1 MTALNRWHCECIFET
16 DMAIQNEAVVV
27 RWLRRCLPDQG
38 ILRRNGCRAKRMDV
52 WQRAVDTDR
61 FNPAFRND
69 EWRSRITDGHPERV
83 VLTYVG
89 RLGAGASFYARVAAA
104 FAQESKLQKI
114 QCACQAGTSIHT
126 I

>member
-1 MTALNRWHCECIFET
+1 MTALNRWQLSNASLSKSDHGHPVHDCLIVVHLCS
-16 DMAIQNEAVVV
+16 DAV
-27 RWLRRCLPDQG
+27 CLTRASCG
-38 ILRRNGCRAKRMDV
+38 ANGCRAKRMDV

-89 RLGAGASFYARVAAA
+89 RLGAGMFDPPLS
-104 FAQESKLQKI
+104 
-114 QCACQAGTSIHT
+114 C
-126 I
+126 